1 MVASEVG
8 MLSDEN
14 VRVLITAALLAHAL
28 AHAVALGALIRQG
41 RKYAPPPR
49 VPMRYWLYPSLAPR
63 RTAIIALPFWTVA
76 TVGFVLA
83 ALSFWGSPIPAP
95 AWRTLAVVSSG
106 VSLCGIALFSGI
118 WPGSPSRPRSTF
130 NALIALAMNA
140 AVLVSLAV
148 LHWPAHSMF
157 NR

>member
-1 MVASEVG
+1 
-8 MLSDEN
+8 MLSDATI
-14 VRVLITAALLAHAL
+14 RGLITAGLLVHSL
-28 AHAVALGALIRQG
+28 AHAVALGALIRQS

-83 ALSFWGSPIPAP
+83 ALSFWGSAIPAT
-95 AWRTLAVVSSG
+95 AWRTFAVVSAG

-118 WPGSPSRPRSTF
+118 WPGSQSRRRSTF
-130 NALIALAMNA
+130 NTFIALTMNA

-157 NR
+157 DR